1 MTVILDRAT
10 SSAYRMQVAQS
21 GVAVTSGI
29 KASQVLLYSIHRK
42 TWMPHMNYKLTKQEY
57 VHV

>member
-1 MTVILDRAT
+1 MTVILGRAM
-10 SSAYRMQVAQS
+10 SSVYRMQVAQS

-42 TWMPHMNYKLTKQEY
+42 TWMPHMNYKLTKKRY
-57 VHV
+57 VYV